1 MLFLLCCHV
10 QTCLSTLLYLSGNP
24 LDKVPTLPD
33 LLNRVASKAM
43 DKWDMV
49 GLQLGIK
56 EHQLNTI
63 STKHQDTI
71 RRYSNVFSL
80 WENKADPPYTWRTIV
95 GVLRAPIVGREDLA
109 IEIETWLNP
118 CKSINIPCILYLKVF
133 FNPNPTPMMISVQ
146 IAKNRLIG
154 SVLGEVLGR
163 RVEVNRGV

>member
-1 MLFLLCCHV
+1 M

-49 GLQLGIK
+49 GLQLGIE
-56 EHQLNTI
+56 EHQISTI
-63 STKHQDTI
+63 STEHRDAI
-71 RRYSNVFSL
+71 RCYSNVFTL
-80 WENKADPPYTWRTIV
+80 WKNKADPPYTWRTIV

-118 CKSINIPCILYLKVF
+118 NTT
-133 FNPNPTPMMISVQ
+133 N
-146 IAKNRLIG
+146 
-154 SVLGEVLGR
+154 
-163 RVEVNRGV
+163 